1 MIIVLFFLAILL
13 LFSLLV
19 FLIVFSTLETQ
30 IQDLHLSNFDMIKGV
45 KDKIWKY
52 KIIIRIKF
60 LNRLTIF
67 KLKLDEKKIKKLY
80 EKTNEKNDLVK
91 KMENYVFTH
100 RDIFS
105 VLKKLKPQITKFHLD
120 LSLGTEDAILTSFL
134 VAGLASI
141 ISILLPRCITGKN
154 VNLEE
159 NYQYQINP
167 IYLDKNVYKIWLN
180 CIIRVKIVH
189 IIYVIDI
196 LFKKRRD
203 EKHERASN
211 RRSYDYSYE

>member
-67 KLKLDEKKIKKLY
+67 KLKLDEKKIKKLH
-80 EKTNEKNDLVK
+80 EKTNEKNEFGK
-91 KMENYVFTH
+91 KNG
-100 RDIFS
+100 
-105 VLKKLKPQITKFHLD
+105 KL
-120 LSLGTEDAILTSFL
+120 
-134 VAGLASI
+134 
-141 ISILLPRCITGKN
+141 CIYT
-154 VNLEE
+154 
-159 NYQYQINP
+159 
-167 IYLDKNVYKIWLN
+167 
-180 CIIRVKIVH
+180 
-189 IIYVIDI
+189 
-196 LFKKRRD
+196 
-203 EKHERASN
+203 
-211 RRSYDYSYE
+211 